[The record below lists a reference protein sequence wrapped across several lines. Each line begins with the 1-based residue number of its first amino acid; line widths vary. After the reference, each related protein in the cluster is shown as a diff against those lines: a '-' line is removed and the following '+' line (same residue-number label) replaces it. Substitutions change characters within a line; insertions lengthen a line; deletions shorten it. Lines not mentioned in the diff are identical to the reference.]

1 MNYSVALLTTPA
13 ECDAAL
19 ALAQDRLRILRQRE
33 LVTGYQ
39 RENKEMSATEVSA
52 EMTSLNAEIDYL
64 TPLIPTLPAST
75 IRTKRE
81 DSLRRLTDR
90 RDELVSRQ
98 GSVGP
103 VALLTRELE
112 QGETTARIAEI
123 DNFTVAVTARK
134 AVLSQR

>member
-1 MNYSVALLTTPA
+1 MTTPA

-19 ALAQDRLRILRQRE
+19 ALAQDRQRVLRQRE

-39 RENKEMSATEVSA
+39 RENKELSATEVSA
-52 EMTSLNAEIDYL
+52 EMASLAAEIDYL
-64 TPLIPTLPAST
+64 TPLIPTLPVSV

-81 DSLRRLTDR
+81 DTLRRLTDR

-112 QGETTARIAEI
+112 QGETTARLAEI
-123 DNFTVAVTARK
+123 DDFVAAVTARK
-134 AVLSQR
+134 AVL